1 VRERESKIFARFAP
15 GFAEPSIRM
24 RQTGHCSDSPGCK
37 DEREIG
43 WCPRYS
49 ALIIFEIAEKK

>member
-1 VRERESKIFARFAP
+1 
-15 GFAEPSIRM
+15 M

-49 ALIIFEIAEKK
+49 ALIIFEIAEKKKK